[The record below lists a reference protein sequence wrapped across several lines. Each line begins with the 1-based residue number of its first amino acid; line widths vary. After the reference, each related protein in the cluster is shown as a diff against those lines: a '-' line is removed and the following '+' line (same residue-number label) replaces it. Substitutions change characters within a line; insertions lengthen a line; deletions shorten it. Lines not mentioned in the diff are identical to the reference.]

1 MGGILIDV
9 LIFRRLLISLY
20 IIFYLLKRLRLVL
33 YKHSYLLNRKQCFQI
48 NDILGKFIQVISA
61 VLLDSIVRSILFS
74 CFFNQFYYFIKN
86 ATVNKFADGNTLITF
101 AQSVR
106 TLIAVLESES
116 SIAIDWF
123 EANKISR

>member
-116 SIAIDWF
+116 SIAID
-123 EANKISR
+123 